1 MNELSE
7 ERFRSLTRLFYFD
20 RDPES
25 IKNDYGKAL
34 LIGSSSS
41 YPLSILIASLLAEK
55 TGAGYIALSSP
66 SSVSKVIQNRMPLT
80 EIYVPME
87 GEGDDFSSLGLAEK
101 VSPFS
106 SVLFGNGVKESGNNK
121 LFLEQLLKTAK
132 GTLVLDAGALALLS
146 SSPEILKERNPSLS
160 VVLTPHLGEAKKLL
174 KSGVSSR
181 NGEDYLEEALSF
193 AETYGVD
200 VLLKSSKSYLV
211 AKDGSTYAGDSIPT
225 PSLAKAG
232 SGDGLA
238 GYLVGLLAYG
248 RKEASLEEIILYAD
262 SMIHKAARAAE
273 NELGPGLASILSV
286 PQCLPSVVLQEKK
299 PF

>member
-132 GTLVLDAGALALLS
+132 GTLVLDAGALAILS

-160 VVLTPHLGEAKKLL
+160 VVL
-174 KSGVSSR
+174 
-181 NGEDYLEEALSF
+181 
-193 AETYGVD
+193 
-200 VLLKSSKSYLV
+200 
-211 AKDGSTYAGDSIPT
+211 
-225 PSLAKAG
+225 
-232 SGDGLA
+232 
-238 GYLVGLLAYG
+238 
-248 RKEASLEEIILYAD
+248 
-262 SMIHKAARAAE
+262 
-273 NELGPGLASILSV
+273 
-286 PQCLPSVVLQEKK
+286 
-299 PF
+299 